1 MENKNTKILSNRPV
15 GYLIAVLG
23 GGIFGG
29 PIGLLF
35 SPLVLVLLN
44 LFIEDNADRKYNRLL
59 IWALVGI
66 VGAPLSLYPVFWM
79 PNTNG
84 SSKVEKKQEQ
94 TQSPRETPEP
104 IRRDPIETEKGIRN
118 PVKLTKEDMSKD
130 SGTSYQDE
138 ANASLM
144 IIAACTWSQMGR
156 ISRGQIMSFA
166 QQQYAEKHGNP
177 DNVDWSRAI
186 TIAEKLEKNEKLGC
200 LN

>member
-1 MENKNTKILSNRPV
+1 MENKDAKTLSNRPV
-15 GYLIAVLG
+15 GYVIAVLG

-29 PIGLLF
+29 PIGLFL

-44 LFIEDNADRKYNRLL
+44 LFIEDNAERKYNRLL
-59 IWALVGI
+59 IWALIGI
-66 VGAPLSLYPVFWM
+66 AGAPLSLYPVFWM
-79 PNTNG
+79 PDTNR

-94 TQSPRETPEP
+94 TQSSRETPEP
-104 IRRDPIETEKGIRN
+104 IRRDPVKTEKGISN
-118 PVKLTKEDMSKD
+118 PVKITKEEVRKD
-130 SGTSYQDE
+130 SDTSYQDE

-166 QQQYAEKHGNP
+166 QQQYAQKHGNP

-186 TIAEKLEKNEKLGC
+186 TIAEQLDKREKLGC